1 LSLSGISFK
10 PENRI
15 CSWISGRKGDLE
27 EERGGHAKWR
37 YCDIKHVDLISV
49 SELGLMEAVAKFTLD
64 VSSQEAAEL
73 RAAVK
78 TKLSELIG
86 NDTDD
91 VLVEYVV
98 VLVSHGKQQSQ
109 AIVDLEAFLGDES
122 TAFVTWLWDHLTT
135 NKHLYMCTK
144 EDNHLSMD
152 AGDEDVQLVMEIEPE
167 TKQLVTFL
175 ASYSS
180 DL

>member
-1 LSLSGISFK
+1 
-10 PENRI
+10 
-15 CSWISGRKGDLE
+15 LE

-37 YCDIKHVDLISV
+37 HCDIKHVDLISV
-49 SELGLMEAVAKFTLD
+49 SELGLMEAVTKFTLD

-122 TAFVTWLWDHLTT
+122 TAFVTW
-135 NKHLYMCTK
+135 YVC
-144 EDNHLSMD
+144 SC
-152 AGDEDVQLVMEIEPE
+152 
-167 TKQLVTFL
+167 
-175 ASYSS
+175 
-180 DL
+180 

>member
-1 LSLSGISFK
+1 
-10 PENRI
+10 
-15 CSWISGRKGDLE
+15 LE
-27 EERGGHAKWR
+27 EERGGDARWR
-37 YCDIKHVDLISV
+37 LCDIKHVDLISV
-49 SELGLMEAVAKFTLD
+49 SELGLMEAVTKFTLD
-64 VSSQEAAEL
+64 VSSEEAAQL

-122 TAFVTWLWDHLTT
+122 TAFVTW
-135 NKHLYMCTK
+135 YVC
-144 EDNHLSMD
+144 S
-152 AGDEDVQLVMEIEPE
+152 
-167 TKQLVTFL
+167 F
-175 ASYSS
+175 
-180 DL
+180 

>member
-1 LSLSGISFK
+1 
-10 PENRI
+10 
-15 CSWISGRKGDLE
+15 
-27 EERGGHAKWR
+27 
-37 YCDIKHVDLISV
+37 
-49 SELGLMEAVAKFTLD
+49 MEAVTKFTLD

-122 TAFVTWLWDHLTT
+122 TAFVTW
-135 NKHLYMCTK
+135 YVC
-144 EDNHLSMD
+144 SC
-152 AGDEDVQLVMEIEPE
+152 
-167 TKQLVTFL
+167 
-175 ASYSS
+175 
-180 DL
+180 

>member
-1 LSLSGISFK
+1 
-10 PENRI
+10 
-15 CSWISGRKGDLE
+15 LE
-27 EERGGHAKWR
+27 EERGGHARWR
-37 YCDIKHVDLISV
+37 HCDIKHVDLISV
-49 SELGLMEAVAKFTLD
+49 SELGLMEAVTKFMLD
-64 VSSQEAAEL
+64 VSSEEAAEL

-122 TAFVTWLWDHLTT
+122 TAFVTW
-135 NKHLYMCTK
+135 YVC
-144 EDNHLSMD
+144 SC
-152 AGDEDVQLVMEIEPE
+152 
-167 TKQLVTFL
+167 
-175 ASYSS
+175 
-180 DL
+180 

>member
-1 LSLSGISFK
+1 
-10 PENRI
+10 
-15 CSWISGRKGDLE
+15 LE
-27 EERGGHAKWR
+27 EERGGHARWR

-49 SELGLMEAVAKFTLD
+49 SELGLMEAVTKFTLD
-64 VSSQEAAEL
+64 VSSEEAAEL

-122 TAFVTWLWDHLTT
+122 TAFVTW
-135 NKHLYMCTK
+135 YVC
-144 EDNHLSMD
+144 SC
-152 AGDEDVQLVMEIEPE
+152 
-167 TKQLVTFL
+167 
-175 ASYSS
+175 
-180 DL
+180 

>member
-1 LSLSGISFK
+1 
-10 PENRI
+10 
-15 CSWISGRKGDLE
+15 LE
-27 EERGGHAKWR
+27 EERGGHARWR

-49 SELGLMEAVAKFTLD
+49 SELGLMEAVTKFTLD
-64 VSSQEAAEL
+64 VSSEEAAEL

-135 NKHLYMCTK
+135 NKHLYMCPK

-175 ASYSS
+175 ASCYSTCIIIRISRRADFCS
-180 DL
+180 DAILYLLVYL

>member
-1 LSLSGISFK
+1 
-10 PENRI
+10 
-15 CSWISGRKGDLE
+15 LE
-27 EERGGHAKWR
+27 EERGGHARWR
-37 YCDIKHVDLISV
+37 HCDIKHVDLISV
-49 SELGLMEAVAKFTLD
+49 SEFGLMEAVTKFTLD
-64 VSSQEAAEL
+64 VSSEEAAEL

-122 TAFVTWLWDHLTT
+122 TAFVTW
-135 NKHLYMCTK
+135 YVC
-144 EDNHLSMD
+144 S
-152 AGDEDVQLVMEIEPE
+152 
-167 TKQLVTFL
+167 F
-175 ASYSS
+175 
-180 DL
+180 